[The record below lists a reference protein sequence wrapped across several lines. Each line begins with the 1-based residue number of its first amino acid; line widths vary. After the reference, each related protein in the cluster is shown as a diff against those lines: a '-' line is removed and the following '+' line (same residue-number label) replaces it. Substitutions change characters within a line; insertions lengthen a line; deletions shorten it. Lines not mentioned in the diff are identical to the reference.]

1 METKN
6 MSVVTLTKRHRPRLD
21 RSTLGDAIA
30 ASLDDMDDFGGGFCG
45 VDMTS
50 LCMAD
55 RCRVVFFVSAM
66 SKWLAVGL
74 DKTVWS

>member
-1 METKN
+1 
-6 MSVVTLTKRHRPRLD
+6 MSGVVTLTKRGRPRD
-21 RSTLGDAIA
+21 KRTLGDAIA
-30 ASLDDMDDFGGGFCG
+30 ASFDDTDECGGGFCG